1 MKEFFPLP
9 CSPWAEKLAAT
20 HPDDLTSTE
29 RQQLQAHLAS
39 CASCSAIRAEY
50 EIMGRAI
57 SQLPTIDP
65 VPELSPALSALLNA
79 QMYPANETLVG
90 NGSVSPAPIRPSASF
105 HAARN
110 ALRRQIAPV
119 ISTLAAVLVVGAL
132 LSSFLVLLAF
142 HHTRTGHASDTGA
155 WQIIPSANPGS
166 ASNALLS
173 VAALSVND
181 AWAVGFTSN
190 TSASQAS
197 QTLIEHW
204 NGAQWRVVTSPNS
217 VMAINM
223 LNDVVALS
231 TDDAWAV
238 GFASNTFASQGSQ
251 PLIEHWNG
259 AQWSIVSMAELAQQ
273 SGGPSDTLSR
283 LIVLS
288 ANNVWGVGTSLDRS
302 GHSTTLIVHWTGTTW
317 KIVPSP
323 NPGSMSNELYGAV
336 AVSANDIWAVG
347 YFADG
352 DTPHTIRHTL
362 IEHWDG
368 LRWSIVPSPEVGS
381 IDNVLNAATA
391 VSANDIWAIGI
402 SSDSSSTPMGMGQT
416 LIEHWD
422 GLRWSIVKSP
432 NAGPEENFA
441 SLTALA
447 ANDIWAVGIFSNG
460 SGVSKVQG
468 LTLHWDGSQWR
479 IIPSPNPERSTLL
492 SSIGKIP
499 GSSSVWAVGY
509 YNNPNNDKIYT
520 LTLLYH

>member
-190 TSASQAS
+190 T
-197 QTLIEHW
+197 
-204 NGAQWRVVTSPNS
+204 
-217 VMAINM
+217 
-223 LNDVVALS
+223 
-231 TDDAWAV
+231 
-238 GFASNTFASQGSQ
+238 FASQGSQ

-347 YFADG
+347 YFANG

-368 LRWSIVPSPEVGS
+368 LRWSIVPAPEVGS